1 MIGLEDQLLGRV
13 ILTEEEELE
22 TERVQLIADVTAN
35 RRNITELETNLLH
48 KLTTV
53 QVHLFVIIHFYAYM
67 LQ

>member
-1 MIGLEDQLLGRV
+1 MEDQLLGRV

-35 RRNITELETNLLH
+35 RRNIKELEANLLH

-53 QVHLFVIIHFYAYM
+53 QVNLFVIIYFYAYM
-67 LQ
+67 L